1 LKGTSK
7 LETKKGLTDYNYY
20 LGSARQVSDYE
31 TPTEFLINYIKK
43 TFNYGSNIGQAL
55 KELKEVDAADP
66 WKPTLNQ
73 SRAADAAIQAIKNKQ
88 FKMEF
93 KANYDAY

>member
-1 LKGTSK
+1 LNGTSK

-31 TPTEFLINYIKK
+31 TTTEFLIKYIKK
-43 TFNYGSNIGQAL
+43 TFNYRSNIGQAL
-55 KELKEVDAADP
+55 KELKEVDTDP

-93 KANYDAY
+93 KADYDAY